1 MSEEKLI
8 RFYGTKWCPGS
19 RRAKK
24 VLINHDIKFDWVNI
38 DVDVQG
44 RKFVMGVNNG
54 YRSVPT
60 IVFPDGD
67 ILVEPSTNL
76 LLDKLREMGFIP

>member
-1 MSEEKLI
+1 MTDGGRIK
-8 RFYGTKWCPGS
+8 FYGTSWCPSS

-24 VLINHDIKFDWVNI
+24 LIIEKGIDFEWINI
-38 DVDVQG
+38 DEDPAG
-44 RKFVMGVNNG
+44 REFVLEVNNG

-67 ILVEPSTNL
+67 ILVEPSRTEL
-76 LLDKLREMGFIP
+76 LNKLEQRG

>member
-1 MSEEKLI
+1 MTNSEKI
-8 RFYGTKWCPGS
+8 KFYGTKWCPTS

-24 VLINHDIKFDWVNI
+24 MLEEKGIAFEWINI
-38 DVDVQG
+38 DEDPAG
-44 RKFVMGVNNG
+44 REFVMEVNNG

-67 ILVEPSTNL
+67 ILVEPSSNEL
-76 LLDKLREMGFIP
+76 AKKLES